1 MKKVIAV
8 LLGIVLL
15 LAAVPMGAVSAATTG
30 TYNGMEYKIENG
42 QVTLTG
48 HTSALPKTLVIPDT
62 IEGYPV
68 TTIGYKAF
76 EDADSLL
83 SVTIPDSVTFL
94 DDYAF
99 AWCFRVKTID
109 VGNGVTKINY
119 GAFSYCSYLTRVDI
133 GRNAIDISPY
143 AFMSDGDLT
152 AVNVDPANPSYC
164 SVDGVLYNKA
174 MTYLIYYPGGKPGA
188 YTVPEGITHI
198 YGSAFDFCDTIT
210 AITLP
215 STLTGIPEQ
224 CFADCQSFA
233 AIHVAEDNPY
243 MASMDGIVYSKDK
256 KTLMFCPS
264 GKSGAVVIPEGVT
277 SIRGSAFHHCEKMTS
292 VTIPNTVTT
301 IGDSA
306 FGYCHGLRSVTI
318 PDSVTEIGDYIFY
331 DCNNLATAYVG
342 DGITRLSQ
350 MTFYDCHKLKTIRL
364 PDHLTYIGFKAI
376 WNTAYY
382 NDDANWVD
390 GVLYFDNY
398 LIDTASSLSGDYVIP
413 EGTTVVAEYSFHGR
427 SKVTSV
433 TIPEGVRAI
442 EYSTFSTCE
451 KLAYVILPR
460 SLTFVGEWAFS
471 YCNKLKNVYY
481 AGSKEDVANITFSSY
496 NDPLLEATWHCN
508 YAPEPEI
515 LSGTTGD
522 CTWALEDGCLTISG
536 SGAMADYTNGSTVPW
551 GNDRV
556 TAVVIEEGVT
566 AIGAHAFEY
575 HEGLSQLSIPDT
587 VTTIGAYAFSD
598 CYFLTTLSIPD
609 SVVTVGNGALSYLP
623 CLELL
628 TIGKNVVSL
637 GDDNW
642 WGSFSA
648 DIVVSEENAVYSS
661 LNGDLYNK
669 DKTELIR
676 VSGRHTGT
684 YAVLDGVIS
693 IADYAMW
700 SPYDVDTLILPDSV
714 KTIGIEAFGMGNLKK
729 VVLGEG
735 LEEIGPY
742 AFCFNGAL
750 NSVEMG
756 SNVKVIGEGAFGYT
770 GLTAIALGEGVT
782 TIEAY
787 AFEGCDRLTS
797 LTLGNRVTT
806 IQNGAF
812 NLCDNLSDVYYGGTE
827 TEQATIAIG
836 EGNDAL
842 LGAVWHCASSAV
854 IPGDAD
860 SNGKVNNR
868 DLGRLQQ
875 YLNEWA
881 VTIDTQAVDMD
892 GNGKVN
898 NRDLGL
904 LQRQLNS

>member
-1 MKKVIAV
+1 MKKVMAV
-8 LLGIVLL
+8 LLSMVLL
-15 LAAVPMGAVSAATTG
+15 LAAVPMSTVSAATTG
-30 TYNGMEYKIENG
+30 TYNGMEYKIEG
-42 QVTLTG
+42 GEVTLTG

-99 AWCFRVKTID
+99 AWCFRVKTIV

-133 GRNAIDISPY
+133 GRGAIDISPY

-152 AVNVDPANPSYC
+152 AVNVDPANPAYC
-164 SVDGVLYNKA
+164 SEDGVLYNKA

-188 YTVPEGITHI
+188 YTVPEGVTHI

-215 STLTGIPEQ
+215 STLTGIPQQ
-224 CFADCQSFA
+224 CFTDCESFA
-233 AIHVAEDNPY
+233 AIHIAEGNPY

-264 GKSGAVVIPEGVT
+264 GKTGAVNIPEGVT
-277 SIRGSAFHHCEKMTS
+277 SIRGSAFHHCERISSVNIPNS
-292 VTIPNTVTT
+292 VTS

-318 PDSVTEIGDYIFY
+318 PDSVTEIGDYLFY
-331 DCNNLATAYVG
+331 DCNNLATAHVG

-427 SKVTSV
+427 TKITSV

-471 YCNKLKNVYY
+471 YCNKLKDVYY
-481 AGSKEDVANITFSSY
+481 AGSKEDLAGITFSKY
-496 NDPLLEATWHCN
+496 NDPLIKATWHLN
-508 YAPEPEI
+508 YAPEPDI

-522 CTWALEDGCLTISG
+522 CTWVLEDGLLTISG
-536 SGAMADYTNGSTVPW
+536 NGKMGDYTDGSATPW
-551 GNDRV
+551 KNDRV
-556 TAVVIEEGVT
+556 SSVVIEDGVTYIGDYAFEYCEGLSQISIPNTVT
-566 AIGAHAFEY
+566 AIGKEVFSGCY
-575 HEGLSQLSIPDT
+575 SLSE
-587 VTTIGAYAFSD
+587 
-598 CYFLTTLSIPD
+598 LTIPD
-609 SVVTVGNGALSYLP
+609 SVITIGDGALSYLP
-623 CLELL
+623 NLELL
-628 TIGKNVVSL
+628 TIGKGVVSL
-637 GDDNW
+637 GHDSW
-642 WGSFSA
+642 WGGFHG
-648 DIVVSEENAVYSS
+648 DVVVSEENAVYSS

-669 DKTELIR
+669 DKTALLHA
-676 VSGRHTGT
+676 SGKHTGT
-684 YAVLDGVIS
+684 YTVLDGVVS

-714 KTIGIEAFGMGNLKK
+714 KTIGIEAFSMGNLKE
-729 VVLGEG
+729 VILGEG
-735 LEEIGPY
+735 LEEIGAY
-742 AFCFNGAL
+742 AFCFNGGL

-756 SNVKVIGEGAFGYT
+756 NNVKVIGEGAFCYT
-770 GLTAIALGEGVT
+770 GLTAITLGDGVT
-782 TIEAY
+782 TIGAY

-797 LTLGNRVTT
+797 VTFGNSVTAIGAGVLSLCANLTD
-806 IQNGAF
+806 I
-812 NLCDNLSDVYYGGTE
+812 YYNGTE
-827 TEQATIAIG
+827 AERDNIAIG
-836 EGNDAL
+836 ESNDEL
-842 LGAVWHCASSAV
+842 LGATWHCAAPTS

-860 SNGKVNNR
+860 GNGKVNNR
-868 DLGRLQQ
+868 DLGRMQQ
-875 YLNEWA
+875 YINEWE
-881 VTIDTQAVDMD
+881 VVIDTEAADMD
-892 GNGKVN
+892 GNGRIN

-904 LQRQLNS
+904 LQRQLNE